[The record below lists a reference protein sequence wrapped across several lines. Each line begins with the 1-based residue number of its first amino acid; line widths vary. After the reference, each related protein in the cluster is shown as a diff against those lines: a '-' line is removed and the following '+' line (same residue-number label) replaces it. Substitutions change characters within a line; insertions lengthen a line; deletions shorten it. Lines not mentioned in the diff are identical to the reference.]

1 VDNRHARW
9 VFKLVLAIAFALTP
23 LAVYLLQ
30 TMSYVETSYA
40 IEDLRGREART
51 IESEHRLI
59 IEKAVLQSL
68 PAVEKRAGAQ
78 LGLERAPD
86 EHRLPAIGEID
97 ARDPRAA
104 LRQHFHQSFDGKPS
118 KRLGYRKARDAE
130 PRAQGRLVDCHASD
144 GDE

>member
-1 VDNRHARW
+1 MRRQATATDRGWRNSAVHREVDNRHARW

-59 IEKAVLQSL
+59 IEKAVLESL

-78 LGLERAPD
+78 LGLERAPATHLVVVSPG
-86 EHRLPAIGEID
+86 ELSRVIPATN
-97 ARDPRAA
+97 AQQRP
-104 LRQHFHQSFDGKPS
+104 PS
-118 KRLGYRKARDAE
+118 R
-130 PRAQGRLVDCHASD
+130 
-144 GDE
+144 